1 MPIYIFV
8 DETEEHSE
16 NCLVRFLHLLFISR
30 KQDQDTTQILFFTKI
45 KYFALV
51 FAQIR
56 FY

>member
-30 KQDQDTTQILFFTKI
+30 KQAQDTTQILFFTKI